1 MLGVR
6 ACTCKHACANG
17 DVAGARF
24 MFMMIREIEDQLG
37 RLDASEAS
45 ARDDAT
51 QVLCVCVCLCARVSA
66 CACACA

>member
-1 MLGVR
+1 
-6 ACTCKHACANG
+6 
-17 DVAGARF
+17 

-51 QVLCVCVCLCARVSA
+51 QVLCVCVYVCARG
-66 CACACA
+66 